1 MHDIITRPGVAPL
14 PGTRTR
20 ITVTTT
26 AERTIVTIAGELD
39 MAVTGRF
46 AAQLDEELSL
56 TPRALIIDLTRLG
69 FCAAR
74 GLTVVLDAVATA
86 HAAGIPVAVVAD
98 GRPVLRPVRA
108 LGLERAL
115 PLHRSL
121 TDAQEWLGIAVFAK
135 EQ

>member
-1 MHDIITRPGVAPL
+1 MHDISTRPGVAPL
-14 PGTRTR
+14 LGPRAR

-26 AERTIVTIAGELD
+26 AERTTVAVTGELD
-39 MAVTGRF
+39 LAVTGRL
-46 AAQLDEELSL
+46 AAQLDEELGLAPRSL
-56 TPRALIIDLTRLG
+56 VIDLTRLG

-74 GLTVVLDAVATA
+74 GLTVVLEAVATA

-98 GRPVLRPVRA
+98 SRPVLRPVRA
-108 LGLERAL
+108 LGLDRAL

-121 TDAQEWLGIAVFAK
+121 ADAHEWLAIAVFAK